1 MSDHRPIV
9 KHGRTYVVRSS
20 NVGNTTYYHVC
31 PYTKHAPF
39 GKSVDYLLS
48 LDTAC
53 KIMSLIE
60 DDEVTKSTNDPFG
73 WEW

>member
-1 MSDHRPIV
+1 M
-9 KHGRTYVVRSS
+9 
-20 NVGNTTYYHVC
+20 YYHVC

-60 DDEVTKSTNDPFG
+60 DDEVTKPTNDPFG